1 MFDSYVLTLFYKA
14 YYKLH
19 ELYLNSVL
27 RKIEL
32 RFRSFIKRLS
42 GGSTILKTITDDR
55 SLIDHSLIYRGY
67 SSLLK
72 AFENIG
78 KGSRNRVEKYS
89 RDSFMFG
96 SFKSLFSNKSETMKT
111 ISIFFMFFSAPLLIM
126 TIVKNGFNSEGIIF
140 LVIALFSIVLF
151 IASNGVSSA
160 VRDSRVL
167 SLIKSIFIIDEEAN
181 SWK

>member
-14 YYKLH
+14 YCKLH
-19 ELYLNSVL
+19 LLYLNSVL

-96 SFKSLFSNKSETMKT
+96 SFK
-111 ISIFFMFFSAPLLIM
+111 
-126 TIVKNGFNSEGIIF
+126 NGFNSEGIIF

-167 SLIKSIFIIDEEAN
+167 SLIESIFIIDEEAN